1 MFFHTDDL
9 YDIFMRYYDYN
20 PDSVPE
26 KSVLEGCIAEM
37 YGVRYA
43 TSMWVA
49 GQIMLAIHNHTY
61 SFRELETVAG
71 SLIYPLITQASSL
84 LEDELEVNRTS
95 I

>member
-1 MFFHTDDL
+1 MLFLTDDL

-43 TSMWVA
+43 TSM
-49 GQIMLAIHNHTY
+49 
-61 SFRELETVAG
+61 
-71 SLIYPLITQASSL
+71 
-84 LEDELEVNRTS
+84 
-95 I
+95 

>member
-1 MFFHTDDL
+1 MLFLTDDL

-43 TSMWVA
+43 TNMYVR
-49 GQIMLAIHNHTY
+49 GQIMVAIHNQ
-61 SFRELETVAG
+61 
-71 SLIYPLITQASSL
+71 IIPITSGNL
-84 LEDELEVNRTS
+84 RRWRGH
-95 I
+95 